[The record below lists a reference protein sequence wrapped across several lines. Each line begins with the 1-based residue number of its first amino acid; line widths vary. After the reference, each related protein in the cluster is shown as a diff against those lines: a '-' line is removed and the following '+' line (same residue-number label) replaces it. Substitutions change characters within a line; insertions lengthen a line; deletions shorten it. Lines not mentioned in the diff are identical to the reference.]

1 MKRLNPDYVE
11 VIAKKVNGC
20 PYFAL
25 VSMGIINLEWG
36 QCRIEVIIQEKHLQP
51 FGMVHGGV
59 YASLVDA
66 AAFWAVYTQID
77 EDVGITTVEIKLN
90 YLNPASEGYMIAT
103 GKCIKIGRTLCLG
116 ETSIEDER
124 GRLLA
129 YGTAT
134 MMILKD
140 MKIQGDTELQPKF
153 LE

>member
-1 MKRLNPDYVE
+1 MKRLNPDYLELV
-11 VIAKKVNGC
+11 AKKVNGC
-20 PYFAL
+20 PYFTL
-25 VSMGIINLEWG
+25 VSMEITNFEWG
-36 QCRIEVIIQEKHLQP
+36 QCRIEVVIQEKHLQP

-59 YASLVDA
+59 YSSLVDA

-90 YLNPASEGYMIAT
+90 YLNPASKGYMIAI
-103 GKCIKIGRTLCLG
+103 GKIIKMGRTLCLG

-140 MKIQGDTELQPKF
+140 MKMQGDMELPPKF